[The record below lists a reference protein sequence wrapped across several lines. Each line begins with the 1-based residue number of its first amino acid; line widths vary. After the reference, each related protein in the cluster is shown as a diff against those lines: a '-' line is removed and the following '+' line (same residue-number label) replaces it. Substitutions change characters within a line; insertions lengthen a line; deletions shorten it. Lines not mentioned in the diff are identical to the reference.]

1 VYCAQC
7 GTSNDP
13 GGDTCDVCGAPLTAE
28 AGPERCPSCDAPI
41 SVHDRYCRSCGASL
55 IGPDAA
61 RYEPG
66 PSFVDDSNLEVDP
79 ATLPPWLRDVVGGSV
94 ATAQPAAESLNG
106 EQMPEWLQT
115 PRPDFG
121 PSGTP
126 TVQVTETSS
135 EPAGAAGGFSLIG
148 EDDLPEW
155 LRALGD
161 EESDAPAA
169 QVRDASPAP
178 VAAVAEVP
186 RVSRAWLERPRTID
200 PAAEAS
206 ARQQFAPLESETVTG
221 HVALQMQPP
230 VAVAPAAVS
239 PAEPAPAGP
248 VDVVRPRS
256 DAERRKR
263 RVRILI
269 LLLAIAVLVLLLVL
283 YMGGSLQ

>member
-13 GGDTCDVCGAPLTAE
+13 GGDTCDVCGAPLTAG
-28 AGPERCPSCDAPI
+28 AGPERCPSCDALI
-41 SVHDRYCRSCGASL
+41 SVHDRYCGSCGASL
-55 IGPDAA
+55 VGPEAA

-79 ATLPPWLRDVVGGSV
+79 ATLPPWLRDVVDGSP
-94 ATAQPAAESLNG
+94 ATVQPATESLNG
-106 EQMPEWLQT
+106 EQMPEWLRAT
-115 PRPDFG
+115 RPDFG
-121 PSGTP
+121 PSAAPVLPGA
-126 TVQVTETSS
+126 ETSS
-135 EPAGAAGGFSLIG
+135 EPVGAAGGFSLIG

-155 LRALGD
+155 LRALG
-161 EESDAPAA
+161 EEETDAPASPA
-169 QVRDASPAP
+169 RDESPAP

-206 ARQQFAPLESETVTG
+206 ARQQFAPLEGESVAG
-221 HVALQMQPP
+221 SVALG
-230 VAVAPAAVS
+230 AVPAAAPASVS
-239 PAEPAPAGP
+239 PVEPVPAEPVG
-248 VDVVRPRS
+248 VVPPKN

-269 LLLAIAVLVLLLVL
+269 LLLALAVLVLLLVL
-283 YMGGSLQ
+283 YTEGSLA